1 MTENEV
7 ISELNKMVGKKMGA
21 RKGLMRGAWKMRNIL
36 FKAKRT
42 DNGEWVEGYYAFIDN
57 VHYIYTG
64 ALRDGGLYVL
74 AERFEID
81 PSTICRCTGIE
92 DKNGKRWQGD
102 IFEASD
108 GEFIQRYI
116 IAWDEDALQ
125 WYAECIYISE
135 ASLPLCEFKV
145 EEIDV
150 IGNIFDNPELLEGGV
165 KHDG

>member
-1 MTENEV
+1 MKRE
-7 ISELNKMVGKKMGA
+7 
-21 RKGLMRGAWKMRNIL
+21 IL

-42 DNGEWVEGYYAFIDN
+42 DTGEWVEGYYCKKKSGYYDMGGFHESYKDCII
-57 VHYIYTG
+57 V
-64 ALRDGGLYVL
+64 LFSDGGITWCEV
-74 AERFEID
+74 D

-150 IGNIFDNPELLEGGV
+150 IGNIFNNPELLEGGV
-165 KHDG
+165 EHDG